1 MSIILEVKNLE
12 KTFGSQKIFS
22 GLNFSLEK
30 NKITV
35 LYGKSGIGKTTLLKC
50 LVLLEQPEK
59 GDIEIEGV
67 KSVQGG
73 FITNEKIVRDKI
85 GMVFQDFY
93 LWDNKKV
100 LDNITEALIFVKKIG
115 KEKALAIAKE
125 ITQKLHLAPELLE
138 KYPPELSRGQR
149 QRVALARAFYH
160 ERDII
165 VMDEATSSL
174 DNKTEMEIIN
184 TIKRLKGKK
193 TLIIIAHR
201 LTTVEH
207 CDILYKLEH
216 GQITS
221 IGSFQEVVGALTS

>member
-12 KTFGSQKIFS
+12 KTFGNQKVFS

-149 QRVALARAFYH
+149 QRVAIARTLATDP
-160 ERDII
+160 DII
-165 VMDEATSSL
+165 LLDEPTASLDEMLVGQVTEIIKILRDNGKTILVVSHDSNFVKGVGDKIYDFNDITSS
-174 DNKTEMEIIN
+174 
-184 TIKRLKGKK
+184 
-193 TLIIIAHR
+193 
-201 LTTVEH
+201 
-207 CDILYKLEH
+207 
-216 GQITS
+216 
-221 IGSFQEVVGALTS
+221 GANE